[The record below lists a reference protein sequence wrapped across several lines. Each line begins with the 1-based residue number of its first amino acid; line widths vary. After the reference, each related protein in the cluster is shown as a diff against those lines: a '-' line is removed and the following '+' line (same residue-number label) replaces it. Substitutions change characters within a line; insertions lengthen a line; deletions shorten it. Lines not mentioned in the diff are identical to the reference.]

1 LIGTLLSSW
10 LNASNRLTNFAVLR
24 ALGMATRQVSAVLLW
39 EQGFVYIL
47 AFLLGTGLGGMLTIF
62 VAPAVSLLDLAG
74 SSSLYNPYD
83 IPPVQTVIPY
93 PQLFLLLGVL
103 VAVCLAVL
111 LLIARIVSRPSLSQT
126 LRLNED

>member
-1 LIGTLLSSW
+1 
-10 LNASNRLTNFAVLR
+10 
-24 ALGMATRQVSAVLLW
+24 
-39 EQGFVYIL
+39 
-47 AFLLGTGLGGMLTIF
+47 MLTIF